1 MHIWQAKP
9 PNIDA
14 IYSQVLVLGAG
25 ASGIHAA
32 KALLEHGV
40 DVTILEARTDALGGR
55 VKTAEFP
62 RGSGYV
68 VEAGANWIEGAGGPL
83 MNPVLP
89 LAMKAALVA
98 PLCNYSDVIYR
109 ESYQQALNRTV
120 FSLRCD
126 EFNAAFER
134 VQHESEERR
143 NRSKFDISVRQ
154 ALDFVNWTRM
164 SAMDD
169 VIEYFKWDF
178 KEAENAETSSLK
190 WAAPW
195 HTFADFGDI
204 NYFSTDQRGFKT
216 ILEETAMEAG
226 IGFGSDRLHLGKQV
240 THVHWSDNN
249 TANYAHHNS
258 YNHHYND
265 GHQNFPDES
274 GQVFVTCSDGSVYT
288 ASHVIITFSIGVLK
302 FGQVKFEA
310 ELPAWKR
317 RALDSF
323 HMPAYTKIFVE
334 FETQFWD
341 KEQFILYGA
350 WGGASLTESTTRRR
364 GVNYP
369 VWQNLNADAYLHDG
383 PFGGTAGERSGKSA
397 ILMATVTGL
406 ESERVE
412 ALTDNQVLDEVM
424 HVLRD
429 MYGPEIPRA
438 RSIFVSRWLTDPFTR
453 GSYSS
458 WNVGF
463 DATTHADLKAP
474 VATRLWFTGEAC
486 SEQYFGY
493 IHGAIIEGNKT
504 GHAVAA
510 VVHEMR
516 KMSDVGIEK
525 QDDG

>member
-1 MHIWQAKP
+1 MHTWQAKP
-9 PNIDA
+9 PNIA
-14 IYSQVLVLGAG
+14 PTPSSQVLILGAG

-40 DVTILEARTDALGGR
+40 DVIILEARTDAIGGR
-55 VKTAEFP
+55 VKVAEFP

-68 VEAGANWIEGAGGPL
+68 VEAGANWIEGAGGVL
-83 MNPVLP
+83 VNPVLP
-89 LAMKAALVA
+89 LAMRSALVA
-98 PLCNYSDVIYR
+98 PVCNYSDVIYR
-109 ESYQQALNRTV
+109 ESYEQALNQTA

-134 VQHESEERR
+134 VQHESEDRR
-143 NRSKFDISVRQ
+143 KRSKFDMSVRQ

-195 HTFADFGDI
+195 HTFADFGDT

-226 IGFGSDRLHLGKQV
+226 IGYGSDRLHLGKQV
-240 THVHWSDNN
+240 THIHWSDD
-249 TANYAHHNS
+249 TANHAHHNS
-258 YNHHYND
+258 YNYHYN
-265 GHQNFPDES
+265 QEPERFVDES
-274 GQVFVTCSDGSVYT
+274 SGPVVVTCSDGSVYT
-288 ASHVIITFSIGVLK
+288 ADHVIVTFSVGVLK
-302 FGQVKFEA
+302 FGDVTFKP

-350 WGGASLTESTTRRR
+350 GNSSSMESNRR
-364 GVNYP
+364 GVYYP

-383 PFGGTAGERSGKSA
+383 PFGGSAGEQWGKSA
-397 ILMATVTGL
+397 LLMATVTGL

-438 RSIFVSRWLTDPFTR
+438 SSIFVSRWLTDPFTR

-474 VATRLWFTGEAC
+474 VDRLWFTGEAC
-486 SEQYFGY
+486 SEHYFGY

-504 GHAVAA
+504 GRAVAA
-510 VVHEMR
+510 MVHEMR
-516 KMSDVGIEK
+516 KMSDVGIQK
-525 QDDG
+525 QDD